1 MSIQCTAIAKE
12 TVMKILVAVKRVVDY
27 NIKVRIKPDGSDVEI
42 AGVKMGINPFDENA
56 IEEALRL
63 KEKGIA
69 TEVVVVSLGTSANQ
83 DVLRHSLAMGADR
96 AILLETDI
104 DLQPLG
110 VAKLLKAIV
119 TREQPDLVI
128 LGKQA
133 IDDDAG
139 QTGQMLAALLNY
151 PQGTFASTL
160 EVNGNEALVTREVD
174 GGTEILALALPA
186 VITADLRLN
195 DPRFVKLPNLMM
207 ARKKPIETIN
217 VSELGVDI
225 TPRINLIRVSEP
237 AARKAGIR
245 VGSVEELLNKLRTHE
260 GILV

>member
-1 MSIQCTAIAKE
+1 
-12 TVMKILVAVKRVVDY
+12 MKILVAVKRIVDY
-27 NIKVRIKPDGSDVEI
+27 NIKVRIKPDGSDVDI
-42 AGVKMGINPFDENA
+42 DGVKMGINPFDENA
-56 IEEALRL
+56 VEEALRL
-63 KEKGIA
+63 KEKGLV
-69 TEVVVVSLGTSANQ
+69 TEVVVVSLGTAFNQ

-96 AILLETDI
+96 AVLLETDA

-110 VAKLLKAIV
+110 VAKLLKVIV
-119 TREQPDLVI
+119 TREHPDIII

-139 QTGQMLAALLNY
+139 QTGQMLAALLDY

-160 EVNGNEALVTREVD
+160 QVEGNEIVVTREVD
-174 GGTEILALALPA
+174 GGTETLVLTLPA

-195 DPRFVKLPNLMM
+195 EPRFVKLPNLMM

-217 VSELGVDI
+217 ASEFDI
-225 TPRINLIRVSEP
+225 DLEPRLKLIQVSEP
-237 AARKAGIR
+237 VARKAGIK
-245 VGSVEELLNKLRTHE
+245 VGSVEELLNKLRAHE